1 MIGFNDLMNKYNETG
16 IEDIENEDLSVD
28 GLIYKL
34 IALDEGGHG
43 VYIEDYKNIKL
54 EIEHHL
60 KRKITKSEIDKLA
73 GDKIRIKDKDD
84 NLIENYDD

>member
-1 MIGFNDLMNKYNETG
+1 
-16 IEDIENEDLSVD
+16 
-28 GLIYKL
+28 
-34 IALDEGGHG
+34 
-43 VYIEDYKNIKL
+43 
-54 EIEHHL
+54 L